1 MNAAPLA
8 PHVHVAPRSDAILAA
23 DVRALFRLE
32 GELHELPRDSDEQWR
47 HALTSLA
54 ALTGAQVAMLGVFG
68 SLVRGGGVIHRGLH
82 FGWAGDRERRLFEA
96 YLRDDQ
102 ERMPDPTIRR
112 IGSAM
117 QAPVSTFNRAE
128 VLPDREWY
136 DDPHV
141 QEYRRAARVDAFLHS
156 VRVERDAGHVIS
168 LHRAWGER
176 PFTERE
182 RALLDLFHRESRA
195 LRPRRT
201 EEPLSPHLDR
211 TLRALLRG
219 CSEKAAADE
228 LGLSPHTVHEY
239 VKALY
244 RRYQVR
250 SRGELLARFL
260 DGGRAPT
267 K

>member
-1 MNAAPLA
+1 MTVAPIA
-8 PHVHVAPRSDAILAA
+8 PQVHVASRSDLIRAD

-32 GELHELPRDSDEQWR
+32 GELHELPRDSDDQWR

-54 ALTGAQVAMLGVFG
+54 ALVGAQVAMLGVFG

-82 FGWAGDRERRLFEA
+82 LGWAGDRERRLFEA

-102 ERMPDPTIRR
+102 ERMPDPSIRR
-112 IGSAM
+112 IGRSM
-117 QAPVSTFNRAE
+117 QAPVSTFNRTE

-136 DDPHV
+136 GDPHV

-156 VRVERDAGHVIS
+156 VRVERDAGHVLS

-182 RALLDLFHRESRA
+182 RALIDLFHRESRA
-195 LRPRRT
+195 LRPHPS

-219 CSEKAAADE
+219 CSEKAAAAE

-244 RRYQVR
+244 RRFEVR
-250 SRGELLARFL
+250 SRSELLARFL
-260 DGGRAPT
+260 GKARAPA